1 MEPALSLRGQVASQA
16 QFIVCNLSQTSYTD
30 VEHIDVDRGR
40 YDCDCFAFA
49 GFVMERSAPAHY
61 HMIPKKEEGQ
71 PRRRTAEYYEFFS
84 SLSPESAGAWRRIA
98 LLRDARRGDVIAW
111 QPPKVGK
118 APVTGHV
125 LFVARA
131 PETGRPGT
139 FLVRVYD
146 SASQPH
152 FGDTRAKAKEQPG
165 NGVGS
170 GVIKFRVDDVGRP
183 AAVQLEPGAEF
194 ESLPIAIGR
203 IEPLP
208 VAEAVPQAALPIGR
222 ATRSPGGGARPRRA
236 VSARQQTAGRQAA
249 KRGV

>member
-1 MEPALSLRGQVASQA
+1 MTPELSLRGQVASQA
-16 QFIVCNLSQTSYTD
+16 QFIVRNLSQTNYTD

-49 GFVMERSAPAHY
+49 GFVLGRSAPAHY
-61 HMIPKKEEGQ
+61 HMIPKKEAGQ
-71 PRRRTAEYYEFFS
+71 PRRWRAEYYEFFS
-84 SLSPESAGAWRRIA
+84 SLSPESAGGWRRID

-111 QPPKVGK
+111 QSPKAGK
-118 APVTGHV
+118 AHVTGHV

-139 FLVRVYD
+139 FLIRVYD

-152 FGDTRAKAKEQPG
+152 FGDTRGKVKEQPG

-170 GVIKFRVDDVGRP
+170 GVIKFRVDDAGRP
-183 AAVQLEPGAEF
+183 TAVQPGPDAEF

-208 VAEAVPQAALPIGR
+208 AAEAVPQAAFPSGR
-222 ATRSPGGGARPRRA
+222 AARSPGGTARPRRA

-249 KRGV
+249 KRGL

>member
-1 MEPALSLRGQVASQA
+1 MTPALSLRGQAASQA
-16 QFIVCNLSQTSYTD
+16 EFIVCNLSQTNYTV

-40 YDCDCFAFA
+40 YDCDCFAFV

-71 PRRRTAEYYEFFS
+71 PRHRTAEYYEFFS
-84 SLSPESAGAWRRIA
+84 SLSPESAGGWRRID

-111 QPPKVGK
+111 QPPKARK
-118 APVTGHV
+118 ARGAGHV

-152 FGDTRAKAKEQPG
+152 FRDTRAEAKEQPG
-165 NGVGS
+165 NGVGA
-170 GVIKFRVDDVGRP
+170 GMIRFRVDELGGP
-183 AAVQLEPGAEF
+183 AAVQLAPGTEF
-194 ESLPIAIGR
+194 ESLPIVIGR

-208 VAEAVPQAALPIGR
+208 ALGAVPQAALPSGR
-222 ATRSPGGGARPRRA
+222 ATRAPGGAARPRRL